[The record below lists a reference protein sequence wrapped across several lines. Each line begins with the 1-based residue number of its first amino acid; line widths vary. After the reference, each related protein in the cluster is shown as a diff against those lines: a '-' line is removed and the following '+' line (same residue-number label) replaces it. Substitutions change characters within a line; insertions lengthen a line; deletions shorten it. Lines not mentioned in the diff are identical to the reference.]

1 MTDFDA
7 AYPLSP
13 IDDFPI
19 HQTPDPIRVMWSSDL
34 QTYERY
40 WTVCHDRAGELLVV
54 IGGSFYPSLDL
65 VESFAIVNLRGDHR
79 SIRASRAMGVD
90 RTDLTVGPIQP
101 TIVEGLR
108 QWRYELADNDWDFR
122 FDLRFHDTHRFVFR
136 EPRYAANR
144 RFPGRQP
151 QATTGFEGFGEV
163 EGSVTVG
170 QETIE
175 LTRVACTGT
184 RDRHW
189 GTGRGIGGPAVSG
202 GRPVPPGISG
212 NSFVAFSDFAIWGDR
227 VHHRRHE
234 SRPDA
239 GLVTHVERHV
249 RFEPDTRIFLE
260 AEVDYTFASG
270 EQKTVHFR
278 RCGHQTAH
286 LRCGLYGGT
295 PDGRHWQGAHAE
307 QDLLEGDRYD
317 LADPENRIRLAGLDE
332 HQCEATCD
340 GETVI
345 GIFQPIDPD
354 AYFACRDQKPGWR
367 FLDEDPR

>member
-1 MTDFDA
+1 MSDDHDA
-7 AYPLSP
+7 AEYPLSA

-40 WTVCHDRAGELLVV
+40 WTVCHDRDGHVLVV

-65 VESFAIVNLRGDHR
+65 VESFAIVNLDGDHR
-79 SIRASRAMGVD
+79 SVRATRPMGAD
-90 RTDLTVGPIQP
+90 RTNLTVGPIRP
-101 TIVEGLR
+101 TIIEGLR
-108 QWRYELADNDWDFR
+108 LWRYELAPNDWDFHL
-122 FDLRFHDTHRFVFR
+122 DLLFHDTHRFVFR
-136 EPRYAANR
+136 EPRHAPTR

-170 QETIE
+170 STTVQLDRAT
-175 LTRVACTGT
+175 CTGT

-189 GTGRGIGGPAVSG
+189 GTGRGIGGPALTLG
-202 GRPVPPGISG
+202 NPVPPGISG
-212 NSFVAFSDFAIWGDR
+212 NTFVAFKDFSIWGDR
-227 VHHRRHE
+227 VYRRR
-234 SRPDA
+234 SDPQPGADQVISVDR
-239 GLVTHVERHV
+239 RV

-260 AEVDYTFASG
+260 AEVDYLFASG
-270 EQKTVHFR
+270 EKKSVHFR
-278 RCGHQTAH
+278 RCGFQTAY
-286 LRCGLYGGT
+286 LRCGMYGGT

-307 QDLLEGDRYD
+307 PDLLEGDRYD
-317 LADPENRIRLAGLDE
+317 VTDPENRIRLAGLDE
-332 HQCEATCD
+332 HQSLATCN

-354 AYFACRDQKPGWR
+354 AYFACQDQKPGWS
-367 FLDEDPR
+367 LLT